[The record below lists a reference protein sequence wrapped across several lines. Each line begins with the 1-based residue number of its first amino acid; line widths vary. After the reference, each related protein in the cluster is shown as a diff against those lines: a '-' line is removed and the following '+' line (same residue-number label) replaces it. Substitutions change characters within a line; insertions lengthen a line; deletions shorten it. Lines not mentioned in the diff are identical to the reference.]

1 MKPYVCSFS
10 WFTLL
15 ALSCFWFSVPFALS
29 DEPHNKPLPAAE
41 SSIQPALPS
50 AGYILTRSRGRAM
63 VRHGLVPCQPRCCNN
78 LTPSMIAVQAGN
90 TEVVVLDNA
99 AAAPHVEDPEHPEVQ
114 KELIRMY
121 VSPLDLESVSTEWTA
136 ILGRAA
142 FILYS
147 DEVRHLYH
155 DWLE

>member
-1 MKPYVCSFS
+1 
-10 WFTLL
+10 
-15 ALSCFWFSVPFALS
+15 
-29 DEPHNKPLPAAE
+29 
-41 SSIQPALPS
+41 
-50 AGYILTRSRGRAM
+50 
-63 VRHGLVPCQPRCCNN
+63 
-78 LTPSMIAVQAGN
+78 MIAVQAGN